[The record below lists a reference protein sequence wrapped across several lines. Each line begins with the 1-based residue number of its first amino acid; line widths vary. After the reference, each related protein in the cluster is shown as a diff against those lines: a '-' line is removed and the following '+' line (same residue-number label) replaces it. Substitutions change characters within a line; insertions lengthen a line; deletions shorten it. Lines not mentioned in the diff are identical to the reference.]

1 MDKLVIQAIFVAIAE
16 VAFIVFMIYMI
27 IEKSKER

>member
-16 VAFIVFMIYMI
+16 VAFIVFMIYSI
-27 IEKSKER
+27 IQKSKEQ